1 MQRPSKLMSGFI
13 LCSVIVFISF
23 YSCFGI
29 AQTENSYWP
38 DGDWVTTTPEAQGMD
53 SNLIGEMYDFI
64 SNYNLNIES
73 ILVSRNGFIVDVN
86 YLYNSEIIVEQKY
99 NNPSSD
105 IVRKNGSLH
114 VLYSCTKSI
123 ISLLIGIAIDKGF
136 ISSVNETFFGIF
148 PDKWKP
154 SYGDEMKKNITIE
167 DLLTMRPGLQWDETA
182 DVFLS
187 FDWWTANNSADY
199 VLKKQLVSPPGTD
212 FMYSS
217 GYVQL
222 LSAVIQNKT
231 GMKTSEFARQY
242 LFTPIGI
249 KDDEWEWDEIS
260 WEWGNGTL
268 ANISYG
274 GWGLFMTPLAI
285 ARIGLLC
292 LPNGNWNGT
301 QVVPESYIISAST
314 NHVGSP
320 EYGYLFWLKDDD
332 YYYAAGYEGQ
342 YLIVIP
348 EYNIVVSIFSE
359 SNYIE
364 YALHQ
369 IINDFIIKSIISSPN
384 PQIPGYNL
392 VVLLG
397 IVSVVIFLKIRRKK
411 AIC

>member
-23 YSCFGI
+23 FSCFGI

-154 SYGDEMKKNITIE
+154 SYG
-167 DLLTMRPGLQWDETA
+167 
-182 DVFLS
+182 FLS
-187 FDWWTANNSADY
+187 
-199 VLKKQLVSPPGTD
+199 
-212 FMYSS
+212 
-217 GYVQL
+217 
-222 LSAVIQNKT
+222 
-231 GMKTSEFARQY
+231 
-242 LFTPIGI
+242 IG
-249 KDDEWEWDEIS
+249 
-260 WEWGNGTL
+260 G
-268 ANISYG
+268 
-274 GWGLFMTPLAI
+274 
-285 ARIGLLC
+285 
-292 LPNGNWNGT
+292 
-301 QVVPESYIISAST
+301 
-314 NHVGSP
+314 
-320 EYGYLFWLKDDD
+320 
-332 YYYAAGYEGQ
+332 
-342 YLIVIP
+342 
-348 EYNIVVSIFSE
+348 
-359 SNYIE
+359 
-364 YALHQ
+364 
-369 IINDFIIKSIISSPN
+369 
-384 PQIPGYNL
+384 
-392 VVLLG
+392 
-397 IVSVVIFLKIRRKK
+397 
-411 AIC
+411 